1 MALIYVCETCR
12 GTNVHR
18 DAWADWD
25 PKTQAWELGDA
36 TFDYAICDDCDGETH
51 LDEAEG
57 EACANCGDY
66 AETLHESPDE
76 LYSMTDPVTGAVTL
90 GRICKACLEAGE
102 G

>member
-1 MALIYVCETCR
+1 MRFRLPNKMMSAMHPAWRNGRENQETSFC
-12 GTNVHR
+12 
-18 DAWADWD
+18 
-25 PKTQAWELGDA
+25 LC
-36 TFDYAICDDCDGETH
+36 AIIPDCDGETH